1 MKLIETMNDLFSN
14 SKNIAFDIETEGFN
28 AASGDEITVFGIE
41 PDKDRT
47 LFLINGSSY
56 EDVESKLEETDIDAD
71 FIVFDDEKSL
81 LDTGLVRVVDNMNE
95 KHHRLYA
102 YNGKTWKGGFDI
114 PFIRTRMIQNN
125 VDWCFDGVY
134 YFDVL
139 PEVKNDLNTNVV
151 VEDNKSKEK
160 NDLDSAH
167 SILCDD
173 DIEDPFDTS
182 EKAVSEDINMVVEHC
197 YADIKRTKDLFNL
210 ILDYTPAREV
220 KELRESC
227 YL

>member
-1 MKLIETMNDLFSN
+1 MKSIETMNDLFSN

-28 AASGDEITVFGIE
+28 AGSGDEITVFGIE
-41 PDKDRT
+41 PDNDRT
-47 LFLINGSSY
+47 IFLINGNSY
-56 EDVESKLEETDIDAD
+56 KDVERKLAETDIDAD
-71 FIVFDDEKSL
+71 FIVFDDEISL
-81 LDTGLVRVVDNMNE
+81 LSTGLVRVVDNMNT

-102 YNGKTWKGGFDI
+102 YNGKTWKGGFDV

-151 VEDNKSKEK
+151 EDDESKER

-182 EKAVSEDINMVVEHC
+182 KQAVSEDISMVVEHC
-197 YADIKRTKDLFNL
+197 YADIKRTRDLFNL
-210 ILDYTPAREV
+210 IMDYTSAREV